1 MIVKWKRHEKLF
13 VAALTILLIIEKLG
27 YVYHKVDYTKDTLA
41 ISSEFLGSFLT
52 QITPFVFLF
61 FCYLGITRYLVP
73 AIDALSWKVSLKEI
87 GIQFLRISGW
97 WLIFSYLLGPINNF
111 LLFYLGIT
119 YEDFPSNAFFHPQ
132 PFQNLFGGMS
142 ISFSIVLLYSAYAFL
157 RKLIIELILKSTGRI
172 DYRLQILN
180 LVTTFFFLFA
190 TIAFFYKIFREPSIT
205 FWTNYLVLIPSI
217 FLMGL
222 CSMYWVFPLTKDNSF
237 FSFKFAKHLLIA
249 IVISMIPALLMETL
263 YGGQIIL
270 MNLSLLFFVLPI
282 SRIIYR
288 KQADTILALRGK
300 EKELSQ
306 SKADI
311 QFLRSQIN
319 PHFLFNAL
327 NTLYGTAIV
336 EKSERTAEGIQRLG
350 DMMRFMLHDN
360 HLDLI
365 PMRREIDY
373 LKNYI
378 ALQKLRI
385 ASSPEIIIE
394 AVIEEE
400 HCNHLIAPMLLI
412 PFVENAF
419 KHGIS
424 FRAPSWIKI
433 KLHCETERIYFAV
446 SNSVHSK
453 DQNDPEKEASGIGI
467 QNVKDRLNLLYPDQY
482 EFTCTDDKQNFQV
495 TLSIPPKTNIKNA

>member
-1 MIVKWKRHEKLF
+1 MKWEKQEKLF
-13 VAALTILLIIEKLG
+13 VAALTVLLVIEKIG
-27 YVYHKVDYTKDTLA
+27 YVYHRVDYTKDALA
-41 ISSEFLGSFLT
+41 LSREFMENFLI

-61 FCYLGITRYLVP
+61 LCYLGITRYLVP
-73 AIDALSWKVSLKEI
+73 VIDSLSWKAPLKDI
-87 GIQFLRISGW
+87 GRQVLKINGW
-97 WLIFSYLLGPINNF
+97 WFIFSYLLGPINNF
-111 LLFYLGIT
+111 SLFYLGIT
-119 YEDFPSNAFFHPQ
+119 YKDFPSDAFFHPQ
-132 PFQNLFGGMS
+132 PFRNLFGGMN

-157 RKLIIELILKSTGRI
+157 RKAIIQLIHKTTTRI

-180 LVTTFFFLFA
+180 LVTTFFFLFLTVA
-190 TIAFFYKIFREPSIT
+190 YFYKIFRYPEIG
-205 FWTNYLVLIPSI
+205 FWVIYLVLIPSV
-217 FLMGL
+217 FLMSL
-222 CSMYWVFPLTKDNSF
+222 CCIYWVFPLNKNNSF
-237 FSFKFAKHLLIA
+237 FSFKFAKHFLLA
-249 IVISMIPALLMETL
+249 LVISMLPALFMETL
-263 YGGQIIL
+263 YGAEIFLTNLGIL
-270 MNLSLLFFVLPI
+270 LLTLPI
-282 SRIIYR
+282 TWAIYNR
-288 KQADTILALRGK
+288 QADTILALRGK
-300 EKELSQ
+300 EKELVK

-365 PMRREIDY
+365 PMRREIGY

-394 AVIEEE
+394 NVIEEE
-400 HCNHLIAPMLLI
+400 NCDHLIAPMLLI

-433 KLHCETERIYFAV
+433 SLHCEVERIHFSV
-446 SNSVHSK
+446 SNSIHLI
-453 DQNDPEKEASGIGI
+453 DPNDPEKEASGIGI
-467 QNVKDRLNLLYPDQY
+467 QNVKDRLNLLYPNQY
-482 EFTCTDDKQNFQV
+482 EFTCTDDHQNFQI